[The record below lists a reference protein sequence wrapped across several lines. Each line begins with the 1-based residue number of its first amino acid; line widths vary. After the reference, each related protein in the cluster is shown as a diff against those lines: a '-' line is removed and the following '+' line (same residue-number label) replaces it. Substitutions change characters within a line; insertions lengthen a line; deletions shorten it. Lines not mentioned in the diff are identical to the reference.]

1 MNPTDIPFDDRT
13 FRLDDDDPTTYTGAE
28 MAEVNEDDDDA
39 LAAMAALAVGEQ
51 VAIGMCDTVTRV
63 S

>member
-13 FRLDDDDPTTYTGAE
+13 FRLDDDPTTYTGAE
-28 MAEVNEDDDDA
+28 MAEANEGDDDA
-39 LAAMAALAVGEQ
+39 LEAMAALAVGEQ
-51 VAIGMCDTVTRV
+51 VAIGMCDVVTRV